1 MSYLQTTNTIIKN
14 KAGLLNLAQELG
26 NISKACKVMGFSR
39 DTFYRYQS
47 AVEEGGVEA
56 LINKSR
62 RGPNRKNRVDPIVEE
77 AVVKI
82 AIDEPAWGQTRASN
96 ELREKGI
103 TVSPAGIRSIWL
115 RHDLETMKKRLKALE
130 EKVAKEGIVLT
141 ESQLKVMEQKK
152 LEKEAFGEIE
162 TLHPGYL
169 GSQDTFYVGTLKG
182 VGRIYQQTFV
192 DTYSK
197 VAACKLYN
205 MKTPIT
211 AADLLNDKVLPIFDD
226 HEIPMLR
233 ILTDRGT
240 EYCGKIDQHDY
251 QLFLA
256 VKNIDHTKTKARHP
270 QTNGIVERFHKT
282 ILNEFYQTAFRK
294 KIYSSMDELQED
306 LDNWI
311 EYYNKKRT
319 HQGKMCYGRTP
330 WQTFLDGKE
339 IVKEKIING
348 KISEEVFDNQIIQ

>member
-1 MSYLQTTNTIIKN
+1 
-14 KAGLLNLAQELG
+14 
-26 NISKACKVMGFSR
+26 
-39 DTFYRYQS
+39 
-47 AVEEGGVEA
+47 
-56 LINKSR
+56 
-62 RGPNRKNRVDPIVEE
+62 
-77 AVVKI
+77 
-82 AIDEPAWGQTRASN
+82 
-96 ELREKGI
+96 
-103 TVSPAGIRSIWL
+103 
-115 RHDLETMKKRLKALE
+115 
-130 EKVAKEGIVLT
+130 
-141 ESQLKVMEQKK
+141 
-152 LEKEAFGEIE
+152 
-162 TLHPGYL
+162 
-169 GSQDTFYVGTLKG
+169 
-182 VGRIYQQTFV
+182 
-192 DTYSK
+192 
-197 VAACKLYN
+197 

-211 AADLLNDKVLPIFDD
+211 AADLLNDKVLPLFD
-226 HEIPMLR
+226 EYEVPMLR

-294 KIYSSMDELQED
+294 KIYSSMDELQID

-339 IVKEKIING
+339 IVKEKILDG
-348 KISEEVFDNQIIQ
+348 KISEEVFENQIIQ

>member
-1 MSYLQTTNTIIKN
+1 MSYLNTNNTIIKN

-39 DTFYRYQS
+39 DTFYRYQN

-62 RGPNRKNRVDPIVEE
+62 RGPNVKNRVDPVIED
-77 AVVKI
+77 AVI
-82 AIDEPAWGQTRASN
+82 AMAIDELAWGQTRVSN
-96 ELREKGI
+96 QLREKGI
-103 TVSPAGIRSIWL
+103 TVSPAGVRNIWM
-115 RHDLETMKKRLKALE
+115 RNDLENMKKRLKALE
-130 EKVAKEGIVLT
+130 EKVAKEGLVLT
-141 ESQLKVMEQKK
+141 ESQLKVMEQKA
-152 LEKEAFGEIE
+152 LEKEAYGEIE
-162 TLHPGYL
+162 TQHPGYL
-169 GSQDTFYVGTLKG
+169 GSQDTFYVGPLKG
-182 VGRIYQQTFV
+182 VGRVYQQTFV

-197 VAACKLYN
+197 VACCKLYN

-211 AADLLNDKVLPIFDD
+211 AADLLNDKVLPLFDE
-226 HEIPMLR
+226 HEVPMLR
-233 ILTDRGT
+233 MLTDRGT
-240 EYCGKIDQHDY
+240 EYCGKVDQHDY

-294 KIYSSMDELQED
+294 KIYSTLDELQID

-311 EYYNKKRT
+311 EYYNKQRT

-348 KISEEVFDNQIIQ
+348 KITKEVFENQIIQ